1 MTMSRRYGVRAN
13 THGSVSIDQSIRIGT
28 SEVKKSYII
37 VDLYVKLWYT
47 YRMERGE
54 VKMDFFGRCLVAC
67 AVCYLIIHVI
77 VALYIR

>member
-1 MTMSRRYGVRAN
+1 MTSSKRYGVRASM
-13 THGSVSIDQSIRIGT
+13 GGLVSIDRYMWTG
-28 SEVKKSYII
+28 SEIKKSYIM

>member
-1 MTMSRRYGVRAN
+1 MSE
-13 THGSVSIDQSIRIGT
+13 I
-28 SEVKKSYII
+28 KKSYMTI
-37 VDLYVKLWYT
+37 DLYVKLWYT